1 MPCTRIRTCLLAG
14 TALLMFA
21 AASPAFAAA
30 DGGIETV
37 TVTARLN
44 EARNAIQTQLGAS
57 TYSISSDDIQN
68 TPGGANTM
76 LNQVVL
82 QAPSV
87 VQDSFGQLHIRGEH
101 NGVQYR
107 INGVA
112 LPEGIAVFGQTM
124 SPRLISS
131 MKLITGALPA
141 EYGLR
146 TAGIIAL
153 TTKNGALDA
162 GGDISIYG
170 GSHGTI
176 HPSFDYG
183 GSSGNLSYFVSGD
196 FMRNDLGIESPDGSA
211 TPIHDT
217 TTQYHGFGYVE
228 DILDSHSRIAFI
240 AGTSNDYFQIPNSGG
255 LTPSLGLTVNGVST
269 FPSAK
274 LNETQREVTHFGIV
288 TYLRSQ
294 GKFDFQVSGLVRY
307 SSLDFSPSPLGDLLF
322 DGIAQKARKRD
333 TAYGLQADGAYHLND
348 AHTIRA
354 GLFVQ
359 TDRATSATT
368 SLVLPTNAN
377 GTPTSDVPLSII
389 DNGAKTGWTWSLY
402 LQDEWKPFDQLTI
415 NYGLRFD
422 HYSAYSSGSQLSP
435 RINAVWQPL
444 DGTTIHAGY
453 ARYFS
458 PPPFELVGA
467 QAVALFANTT
477 AAAPGTQNTTPMAE
491 RADYYDVGLA
501 QVIDDNLTLGMDSYY
516 KRSRHLIDEG
526 QFGAPIILTP
536 FNYAQGKQY
545 GIEFTGNYTR
555 GGFAAYGNLAFGQAL
570 GKKIESSQFQFDP
583 ADLAYIATHYIHLD
597 HDQAMTAS
605 GGASY
610 SWGGNRVSMDMLYG
624 SGLRKGSAT
633 PNGAHVPGYFTM
645 NIGAS
650 HSFIDGPLQGVAVRF
665 DVINLFDRKYLIRD
679 GSGIGVGA
687 PQWGAGRGVFVGLS
701 KAF

>member
-1 MPCTRIRTCLLAG
+1 MSRNFSRACLLCGSALIVMAA
-14 TALLMFA
+14 TA
-21 AASPAFAAA
+21 PAVAA
-30 DGGIETV
+30 DSSGIETV
-37 TVTARLN
+37 DVTSQLDN
-44 EARNAIQTQLGAS
+44 ARNAIQTQLGAS
-57 TYSISSDDIQN
+57 TYRVSADDIQN

-82 QAPSV
+82 QAPAV
-87 VQDSFGQLHIRGEH
+87 AQDSFGQLHIRGEH

-107 INGVA
+107 LNGVA

-131 MKLITGALPA
+131 MNLITGALPA

-153 TTKNGALDA
+153 TTKSGALED
-162 GGDISIYG
+162 GGDVSIYG

-183 GSSGNLSYFVSGD
+183 SSLGNLSYFVSGD

-211 TPIHDT
+211 GPSHDT
-217 TTQYHGFGYVE
+217 TTQYHGFGYFE
-228 DILDSHSRIAFI
+228 DILDSHSRIALI
-240 AGTSNDYFQIPNSGG
+240 AGTSNDYFQIPNTPG
-255 LTPSLGLTVNGVST
+255 LTPTLGLTVNGVSS

-274 LNETQREVTHFGIV
+274 LNESQREVTHFGIV

-294 GKFDFQVSGLVRY
+294 GKLDIQLSGLVRY
-307 SSLDFSPSPLGDLLF
+307 SSLNFSPSPVGDLLF
-322 DGIAQKARKRD
+322 DGIAQKARKSD
-333 TAYGLQADGAYHLND
+333 TAYGLQADGAYHLNG

-354 GLFVQ
+354 GLFLQ
-359 TDRATSATT
+359 TDDTTSATA
-368 SLVLPTNAN
+368 SLVLPTDAN
-377 GTPTSDVPLSII
+377 GNPTSDVPLSIS
-389 DNGAKTGWTWSLY
+389 DNGARTGWTYSAY
-402 LQDEWKPFDQLTI
+402 LQDEWTPFDQLTI

-435 RINAVWQPL
+435 RINAVWTPV

-458 PPPFELVGA
+458 PPPFELVGS
-467 QAVALFANTT
+467 QSIALFANTT
-477 AAAPGTQNTTPMAE
+477 AAAANGQNTTPMAE
-491 RADYYDVGLA
+491 RANYFDVGFSQ
-501 QVIDDNLTLGMDSYY
+501 QVGDNLTLGVDSYY
-516 KRSRHLIDEG
+516 KLSRHLIDEG

-536 FNYAQGKQY
+536 FNYKRGKQY
-545 GIEFTGNYTR
+545 GIEFTANYTR
-555 GGFAAYGNLAFGQAL
+555 GGFSAYGNLAFQHAL
-570 GKKIESSQFQFDP
+570 GKGIETSQFQFDP
-583 ADLAYIATHYIHLD
+583 ADLAYIASHYIHLD
-597 HDQAMTAS
+597 HDQALTAS
-605 GGASY
+605 GGAAY

-624 SGLRKGSAT
+624 SGLRKNGAI
-633 PNGAHVPGYFTM
+633 PNGNHVPGYFTM

-650 HSFIDGPLQGVAVRF
+650 HNFTAGALEGVEIRF
-665 DVINLFDRKYLIRD
+665 DVINLFDKSYLIRD

-687 PQWGAGRGVFVGLS
+687 PQWGAGRGFFAGLS